1 MPLGST
7 LQMLPKQAAR
17 PRKKMGRPKGSGGR
31 GVLPAGRFSGSY
43 PMTIVTYRHQPKRKR
58 PAKAVPA
65 AITGPRIVSAKGPS
79 KGRKAPVETVVDPES
94 EARVAEFFKR
104 MIRPL

>member
-1 MPLGST
+1 MVEHTYEINGFP
-7 LQMLPKQAAR
+7 ML
-17 PRKKMGRPKGSGGR
+17 R
-31 GVLPAGRFSGSY
+31 GVANLP
-43 PMTIVTYRHQPKRKR
+43 PMTIITYQPKRKR
-58 PAKAVPA
+58 PTKAIPA